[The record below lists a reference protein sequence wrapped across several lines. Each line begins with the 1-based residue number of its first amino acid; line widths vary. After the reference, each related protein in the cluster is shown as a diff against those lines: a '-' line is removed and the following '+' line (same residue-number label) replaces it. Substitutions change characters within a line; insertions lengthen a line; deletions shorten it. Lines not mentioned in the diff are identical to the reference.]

1 MTGGNNADTRIKTIL
16 TADSGDFEAGVQRAT
31 KALEQAE
38 GKFRTSNK
46 RTESSFMSLGKAA
59 QGLAVYF
66 SVRAVVNYGQQV
78 LHLAD
83 QLKTLEE
90 RTGVSAQFFSALQ
103 PEIENAGGSLDSF
116 GSSLNKM
123 SIKLAKASSGNKD
136 ASRAFAAIGLSVN
149 ELTKLSPEQQF
160 LKIATAISQLGTKG
174 QQAAAATAIFGKG
187 VVSLLPTLA
196 KGGDELQRFVD
207 EQVRLGLAMS
217 AETVQ
222 YLDDLG
228 DSINTLGIKAMN
240 FSGESLVKFL
250 KFLDRKLLT
259 GIAENLILI
268 GSAVGAIDKDVAN
281 EAFKVAQER
290 YTGTGDYAPK
300 KTEGSNTGLAELL
313 DADGM
318 GKAEENAKKLSDA
331 LGKLQRQTSRDIYT
345 SGMTDLDE
353 KLKQVDFSV
362 ADLARS
368 FETKLT
374 PQMQKQVDTIKD
386 NVRVFDDLQKQ
397 EKAAEKLAIDLGG
410 AFSDAF
416 EDGVLGA
423 EKFSDVLGS
432 LGKQIEKVL
441 FNQLVTSP
449 LNEFFG
455 GFAKDLFKGG
465 KGKSGSSA
473 GIGSFFSDIYDALP
487 SFSFATGV
495 KNVPYDM
502 DARIHKGE
510 SVMSAQETRS
520 MGSGDDR
527 ITVNV
532 VNNAGAS
539 VKTSTK
545 QSDSGTELLIMVDQA
560 VAANIANKGTQTS
573 QALAARDQRGL
584 TRR

>member
-1 MTGGNNADTRIKTIL
+1 MTGNNADTRIKTIL

-31 KALEQAE
+31 KALEGAE
-38 GKFRTSNK
+38 GKFRSSNK
-46 RTESSFMSLGKAA
+46 RTEQSFFSLGRAA

-66 SVRAVVNYGQQV
+66 SVRSVVNYGQQI
-78 LHLAD
+78 LMLAD
-83 QLKTLEE
+83 QLKVLEE

-123 SIKLAKASSGNKD
+123 SINLAKAAAGNKSA
-136 ASRAFAAIGLSVN
+136 ASAFAAIGLSVD
-149 ELTKLSPEQQF
+149 ELKRLSPEQQF
-160 LKIATAISQLGTKG
+160 LKISTAISQLSTRG

-187 VVSLLPTLA
+187 IVSLLPTLT
-196 KGGDELQRFVD
+196 KGGEALQSFVD

-217 AETVQ
+217 ADTVQ

-228 DSINTLGIKAMN
+228 DSINTLGIKALN
-240 FSGESLVKFL
+240 FSGEGLVKFL
-250 KFLDRKLLT
+250 KFLDQKLLT
-259 GIAENLILI
+259 GIAENFILI
-268 GSAVGAIDKDVAN
+268 GSAVGAIDKDVAA

-300 KTEGSNTGLAELL
+300 KKTASGSGGMSELL
-313 DADGM
+313 DADGVV
-318 GKAEENAKKLSDA
+318 KAEANAKKLSDA

-345 SGMTDLDE
+345 SGMTDLEE

-368 FETKLT
+368 FDTKLT
-374 PQMQKQVDTIKD
+374 PAMQKQVDTIKD
-386 NVRVFDDLQKQ
+386 NVATFDELQKQ
-397 EKAAEKLAIDLGG
+397 EKAAEKLAMDLGG

-449 LNEFFG
+449 LNEFLG
-455 GFAKDLFKGG
+455 GAAKGLFKGG
-465 KGKSGSSA
+465 GKGGSSA
-473 GIGSFFSDIYDALP
+473 GIGSFFSSIYDALP

-495 KNVPYDM
+495 RNVPYDM

-510 SVMSAQETRS
+510 TVLSAQESKS
-520 MGSGDDR
+520 MMAGGEK

-532 VNNAGAS
+532 VNNVGAN

-545 QSDSGTELLIMVDQA
+545 QTDSGTDLMIMIDQA
-560 VAANIANKGTQTS
+560 VAANVANKGSQTAQS
-573 QALAARDQRGL
+573 LAARDQRAL